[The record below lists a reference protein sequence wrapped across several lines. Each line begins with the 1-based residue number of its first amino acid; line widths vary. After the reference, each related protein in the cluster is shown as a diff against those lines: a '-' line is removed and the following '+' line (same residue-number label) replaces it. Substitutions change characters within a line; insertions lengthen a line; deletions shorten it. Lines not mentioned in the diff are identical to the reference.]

1 VKLLDFRF
9 TAYYKVATAPK
20 TLHRC

>member
-1 VKLLDFRF
+1 LDFRF